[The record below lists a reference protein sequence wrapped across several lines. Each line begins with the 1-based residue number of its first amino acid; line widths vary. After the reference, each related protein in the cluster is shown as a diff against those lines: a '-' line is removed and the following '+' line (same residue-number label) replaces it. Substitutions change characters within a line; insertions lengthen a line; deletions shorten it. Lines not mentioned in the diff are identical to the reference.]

1 MARVRVIIP
10 CLAEV
15 LYGSTVK
22 LAGMNSDPEN
32 PGYRNIIFR
41 PQPAGD
47 IKYVSYSNLTP
58 YGTAGIR
65 WEKKG
70 KDFIMNV
77 KVPVGSTATVY
88 IPAGSAGEVRENGS
102 AVKKKNAN
110 ISYTGMEGNYAVF
123 RINSGS
129 YLFSS
134 GI

>member
-1 MARVRVIIP
+1 MFGGGLVWFYR
-10 CLAEV
+10 
-15 LYGSTVK
+15 K
-22 LAGMNSDPEN
+22 LAGMNTDPYN

-47 IKYVSYSNLTP
+47 LKYASYSNLTP

-70 KDFIMNV
+70 NDFVMNV
-77 KVPVGSTATVY
+77 EIPVGSTATVY
-88 IPAGSAGEVRENGS
+88 VPAGSAGEVRENGI
-102 AVKKKNAN
+102 AIKKKNKN
-110 ISYTGMEGNYAVF
+110 ITFTGMEDNYVVF

-129 YLFSS
+129 YIFSS